1 MQPSPQPHWPS
12 NDFIENI
19 GQKIRMLRIQV
30 KEDRDFVAEY
40 LHGTERFSIVNVA
53 SAGRETIR
61 LIGFDQYEQECL
73 IFAHV
78 AAVAIVFRIFKK
90 EPDSQRRQYGF
101 TVDSST
107 E

>member
-1 MQPSPQPHWPS
+1 MIPDSRMMQPSPQPHWPS

-73 IFAHV
+73 IF
-78 AAVAIVFRIFKK
+78 VFRIFKK